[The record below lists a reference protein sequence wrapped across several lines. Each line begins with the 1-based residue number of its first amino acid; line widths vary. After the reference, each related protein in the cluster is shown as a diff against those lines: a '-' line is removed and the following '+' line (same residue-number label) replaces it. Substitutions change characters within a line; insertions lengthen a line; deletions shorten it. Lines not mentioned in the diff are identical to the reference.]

1 MVIGDFSNR
10 INSFSNDLAT
20 PAPPHP
26 HLVSPPLGHRLDY
39 TGQLGETFVVTIIKK
54 TFSRS
59 AVTLKHAARI
69 L

>member
-1 MVIGDFSNR
+1 MVIGHLLNR
-10 INSFSNDLAT
+10 INSFSNDFKT
-20 PAPPHP
+20 PSPTHP
-26 HLVSPPLGHRLDY
+26 HLVSPPLGHGLDY

-54 TFSRS
+54 TFSSS